1 MLVASMDK
9 CQQVELGR
17 FLKGGT
23 YMWIEPNELPV
34 NRVQYL
40 DENGKLTIGAPEV
53 SDDELISMYKWM
65 VQARVFDQRA
75 LKFQRQ
81 GRIGTYA
88 PLSGQEAAQV
98 GSAFALENQ
107 DWIYPSYREG
117 AALFVHGFPMKNFFL
132 YTMGHLKG
140 TDAEGA
146 NVFPVQII
154 IGAQCLHAVGGAWAG
169 KYQGENS
176 VSVTYIGDGGTSEGD
191 FHEALNFA
199 GVYNLPMVFFVQNNQ
214 WAISV
219 PRSKQTA
226 SGTIAQKA
234 VAYGITGIQV
244 DGNDVLA
251 VYTTMK
257 QALERARSGQP
268 VLVEAVTYRQGPH
281 TTADDPTKY
290 RNKSDVED
298 WLAKD
303 PLKRIKAFLLE
314 KGIWNEELEQREFE
328 LAEQKVTEAFELA
341 ANTLKSKVEDI
352 FEIVYEKKTSQLT
365 EQQQSV
371 SSEGVLK

>member
-1 MLVASMDK
+1 
-9 CQQVELGR
+9 
-17 FLKGGT
+17 
-23 YMWIEPNELPV
+23 MWMEPNEV
-34 NRVQYL
+34 TIEKVQYL
-40 DENGKLTIGAPEV
+40 DENGKIRAAAPDIR
-53 SDDELISMYKWM
+53 DDELITLYKWM

-75 LKFQRQ
+75 LKLQRQ

-88 PLSGQEAAQV
+88 PMIGQEAAQI
-98 GSAFALENQ
+98 GSACALGKQ

-117 AALFVHGFPMKNFFL
+117 AACFVHGFPMKNFFL

-146 NVFPVQII
+146 HVFPVQII

-169 KYQGENS
+169 KYHKENS

-191 FHEALNFA
+191 FHEAMNFA
-199 GVYNLPMVFFVQNNQ
+199 SVYKLPLIFFVQNNH

-226 SGTIAQKA
+226 SKTIAQKA
-234 VAYGITGIQV
+234 VAYGMASIQV

-257 QALERARSGQP
+257 QALERARQGKP
-268 VLVEAVTYRQGPH
+268 VLIEAVTYRQGPH
-281 TTADDPTKY
+281 TTADDPMKY
-290 RNKSDVED
+290 RDPQELEQ

-303 PLKRIKAFLLE
+303 PLKRMKAFMIE
-314 KGIWNEELEQREFE
+314 KRIWNEALDKAEFE
-328 LAEQKVTEAFELA
+328 LAEQKVKEAFELA
-341 ANTLKSKVEDI
+341 VNAPKSTTEEI
-352 FEIVYEKKTSQLT
+352 FDVVYEQRTNQLT
-365 EQQQSV
+365 EQKNSIAR
-371 SSEGVLK
+371 EGVL

>member
-1 MLVASMDK
+1 
-9 CQQVELGR
+9 
-17 FLKGGT
+17 
-23 YMWIEPNELPV
+23 MWIEPSELKIERIQV
-34 NRVQYL
+34 L
-40 DENGKLTIGAPEV
+40 DEDGKLVGPAPNI
-53 SDDELISMYKWM
+53 SDADLISMYKWM
-65 VQARVFDQRA
+65 VLARVFDQRA
-75 LKFQRQ
+75 LKLQRQ

-98 GSAFALENQ
+98 GSAYTLEKQ

-117 AALFVHGFPMKNFFL
+117 AACFVHGFPMKNFFL

-154 IGAQCLHAVGGAWAG
+154 IAAQCLHGVGGAWAG
-169 KYQGENS
+169 KYNGENS
-176 VSVTYIGDGGTSEGD
+176 VSVAYIGDGGTSEGD

-199 GVYNLPMVFFVQNNQ
+199 GVYKLPMVFFVQNNQ

-226 SGTIAQKA
+226 SKSIAQKA
-234 VAYGITGIQV
+234 LAYGMAGIQV

-251 VYTTMK
+251 VYTVMK
-257 QALERARSGQP
+257 QALERARSGNP
-268 VLVEAVTYRQGPH
+268 VIVEAVTYRQGPH

-290 RNKSDVED
+290 RNQGDVET

-303 PLKRIKAFLLE
+303 PLKRMKLFMIN
-314 KGIWNEELEQREFE
+314 KGIWDEELDGQEFE
-328 LAEQKVTEAFELA
+328 LAESKVSEAFELA
-341 ANTLKSKVEDI
+341 SNTPKSSVEEAFDV
-352 FEIVYEKKTSQLT
+352 VYERKTVQLT
-365 EQQQSV
+365 QQQQTAVSV
-371 SSEGVLK
+371 VGVLK

>member
-1 MLVASMDK
+1 MLAARTNIMILPQDSIK
-9 CQQVELGR
+9 T
-17 FLKGGT
+17 GGNR
-23 YMWIEPNELPV
+23 MWIEPNEV
-34 NRVQYL
+34 TVEKVQYL
-40 DENGKLTIGAPEV
+40 DENGKLLGGAPDIT
-53 SDDELISMYKWM
+53 DDELVSLYKWM

-75 LKFQRQ
+75 LKLQRQ

-88 PLSGQEAAQV
+88 PMIGQEAAQV
-98 GSAFALENQ
+98 GSAFALKKQ
-107 DWIYPSYREG
+107 DWIYPSYREVG
-117 AALFVHGFPMKNFFL
+117 ACFVHGFPMKNFFL

-169 KYQGENS
+169 KYNKENS
-176 VSVTYIGDGGTSEGD
+176 VSIAYIGDGGTSEGD

-199 GVYNLPMVFFVQNNQ
+199 GVYKLPLVFFVQNNQ

-226 SGTIAQKA
+226 SKTIAQKA
-234 VAYGITGIQV
+234 VAYGIASIQV

-257 QALERARSGQP
+257 QALARARQGNP
-268 VLVEAVTYRQGPH
+268 VLVEAITYRQGPH

-290 RNKSDVED
+290 RDNQELAE
-298 WLAKD
+298 WLTKD
-303 PLKRIKAFLLE
+303 PLKRMKAFIVE
-314 KGIWNEELEQREFE
+314 KGIWNEALDDAEFQA
-328 LAEQKVTEAFELA
+328 AEQKVTEAFEQA
-341 ANTLKSKVEDI
+341 VNTPKSTVEEI
-352 FEIVYEKKTSQLT
+352 FDVVYEHKTNQLT
-365 EQQQSV
+365 EQKNSIAA
-371 SSEGVLK
+371 EGVL

>member
-1 MLVASMDK
+1 
-9 CQQVELGR
+9 
-17 FLKGGT
+17 
-23 YMWIEPNELPV
+23 MWIEPSELKIERIQV
-34 NRVQYL
+34 LN
-40 DENGKLTIGAPEV
+40 ENGKLVGPAPDI
-53 SDDELISMYKWM
+53 SDVDLVSMYKWM
-65 VQARVFDQRA
+65 VLARVFDQRA
-75 LKFQRQ
+75 LKLQRQ

-98 GSAFALENQ
+98 GSAFSLEKQ
-107 DWIYPSYREG
+107 DWLYPSYREG
-117 AALFVHGFPMKNFFL
+117 AACFVHGFPMKNFFL

-154 IGAQCLHAVGGAWAG
+154 IAAQCLHAVGGAWAG
-169 KYQGENS
+169 KYNGENS
-176 VSVTYIGDGGTSEGD
+176 VSVAYIGDGGTSEGD

-199 GVYNLPMVFFVQNNQ
+199 GVYKLPIVFFVQNNQ

-226 SGTIAQKA
+226 SETIAQKA
-234 VAYGITGIQV
+234 LAYGMAGIQV

-251 VYTTMK
+251 VNTVMK
-257 QALERARSGQP
+257 QALARARSGNP
-268 VLVEAVTYRQGPH
+268 VVVEAVTYRQGPH

-290 RNKSDVED
+290 RNQGDVET

-303 PLKRIKAFLLE
+303 PLKRMKIYMIE
-314 KGIWNEELEQREFE
+314 KGIWNEELEQQEFE
-328 LAEQKVTEAFELA
+328 LAEQKVSDAFEIA
-341 ANTLKSKVEDI
+341 SNTPKSSVKEVFDV
-352 FEIVYEKKTSQLT
+352 VYEQKTVQLT
-365 EQQQSV
+365 QQQQAAF

>member
-1 MLVASMDK
+1 MLAARTNIMILPQDSIK
-9 CQQVELGR
+9 T
-17 FLKGGT
+17 GGNR
-23 YMWIEPNELPV
+23 MWIEPNEV
-34 NRVQYL
+34 TVEKVQYL
-40 DENGKLTIGAPEV
+40 DENGKLLGGAPDIT
-53 SDDELISMYKWM
+53 DDELVSLYKWM

-75 LKFQRQ
+75 LKLQRQ

-88 PLSGQEAAQV
+88 PMIGQEAAQV
-98 GSAFALENQ
+98 GSAFSLEKQ
-107 DWIYPSYREG
+107 DWIYPSYREVG
-117 AALFVHGFPMKNFFL
+117 ACFVHGFPMKNFFL

-169 KYQGENS
+169 KYNKENS
-176 VSVTYIGDGGTSEGD
+176 VSIAYIGDGGTSEGD

-199 GVYNLPMVFFVQNNQ
+199 GVYKLPLVFFVQNNQ

-226 SGTIAQKA
+226 SKTIAQKA
-234 VAYGITGIQV
+234 VAYGMASIQV

-257 QALERARSGQP
+257 QALARARQGNP
-268 VLVEAVTYRQGPH
+268 VLVEAITYRQGPH

-290 RNKSDVED
+290 RDNQELAE
-298 WLAKD
+298 WLTKD
-303 PLKRIKAFLLE
+303 PLKRMKAFIVE
-314 KGIWNEELEQREFE
+314 KGIWNEALDDAEFQA
-328 LAEQKVTEAFELA
+328 AEQKVTEAFDQA
-341 ANTLKSKVEDI
+341 VNTPKSTVEEI
-352 FEIVYEKKTSQLT
+352 FDVVYEHKTNQLT
-365 EQQQSV
+365 EQKNSIAA
-371 SSEGVLK
+371 EGVL